1 MLARTWARLM
11 ATRVEELEMND
22 AADRLG
28 RLREKS
34 KEWLGRATDAAPR
47 ALPLLGVLIAIALV
61 ITIAWAT
68 VLILG
73 RASAQIADTLTSG
86 APLLGRALG
95 YLFTAAALAVGAAL
109 FVVTII
115 AVVRLSA
122 WALAAIAA
130 RTANRTSPQAE
141 RYVTAGLIALLPATG
156 VYFVAT
162 QPAFQVVPLELKQY
176 LIPVLLPFAIGAVA
190 APLSNRGQA
199 ITLTV
204 LALLAVGGIIAATGY
219 LSPTPQPMAAALHW
233 ADLMRQ
239 SEPIQRMWWMLL
251 VLFAVLIWVV
261 AVFAGS
267 HENALDDRPKPQVR
281 FNELKPIPT
290 S

>member
-1 MLARTWARLM
+1 
-11 ATRVEELEMND
+11 MND
-22 AADRLG
+22 DATGGSRME

-34 KEWLGRATDAAPR
+34 KEWFGRATAAAPS
-47 ALPLLGVLIAIALV
+47 ALTLLGAIIAIALAIMV
-61 ITIAWAT
+61 AWAA

-73 RASAQIADTLTSG
+73 RAGEQIADTLTSG
-86 APLLGRALG
+86 APLLGRVLG
-95 YLFTAAALAVGAAL
+95 YLFMAALLAAGAAL
-109 FVVTII
+109 FFVTLT
-115 AVVRLSA
+115 AVMRLSA
-122 WALAAIAA
+122 WALAAIAS

-141 RYVTAGLIALLPATG
+141 RYVAAGLIALLPAAG
-156 VYFVAT
+156 LYFVAT
-162 QPAFQVVPLELKQY
+162 QPAFQSLPLELKQH
-176 LIPVLLPFAIGAVA
+176 LIPVLLPFAIGVVA

-204 LALLAVGGIIAATGY
+204 LALLSVAGIVAATGY
-219 LSPTPQPMAAALHW
+219 LSPTPEPMAAAWHW

-239 SEPIQRMWWMLL
+239 SEPIQRLWWMLL

-267 HENALDDRPKPQVR
+267 HEGALDDRPKSSIR
-281 FNELKPIPT
+281 FNDVLAPSPA